1 MSELWII
8 TSIRD
13 GYGNH
18 VLAVAETEKIDKVFP
33 LNGGCEQRNAK

>member
-18 VLAVAETEKIDKVFP
+18 VLAVAETEKIDEVFP
-33 LNGGCEQRNAK
+33 LNGGSEQRNTK